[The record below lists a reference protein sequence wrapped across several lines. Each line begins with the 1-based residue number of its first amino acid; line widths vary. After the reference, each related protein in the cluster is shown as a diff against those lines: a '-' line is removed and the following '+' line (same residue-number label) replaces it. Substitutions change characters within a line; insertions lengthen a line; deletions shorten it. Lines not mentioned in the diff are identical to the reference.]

1 MHESELGK
9 NGKEKKKEVRERKR
23 GRKYNYV
30 TYNSPKLNSDTEE
43 PGQWKLTLVN
53 CIFMTS
59 PEPGALPM
67 SSHLVLTVGAEGK
80 LQARKRRLRC

>member
-1 MHESELGK
+1 MHASRLGK
-9 NGKEKKKEVRERKR
+9 NGKEKKEEVRERKR
-23 GRKYNYV
+23 GRKYNYT

-43 PGQWKLTLVN
+43 LGQWKLTLVN

-67 SSHLVLTVGAEGK
+67 SSHLVPTVGAEGR
-80 LQARKRRLRC
+80 LQVRKWRLRG